1 MIERRLAKLSKL
13 WTKFDREMK
22 VSEQNMSVLIL
33 HCIENLHVA
42 RWMEAIVLGFRAA
55 QYLNSKNG

>member
-1 MIERRLAKLSKL
+1 
-13 WTKFDREMK
+13 MK